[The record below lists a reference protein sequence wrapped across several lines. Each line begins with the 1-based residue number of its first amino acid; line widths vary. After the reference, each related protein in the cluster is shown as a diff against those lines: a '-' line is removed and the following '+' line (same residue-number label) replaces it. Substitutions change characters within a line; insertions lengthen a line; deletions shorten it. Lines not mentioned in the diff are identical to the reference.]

1 MMLSSLPLWAALP
14 AALLLVCGGILTLL
28 GSLGLVRLKDFFAR
42 VHAPTMGSTLGT
54 YCVLAASLLA
64 RSQTHL
70 KRMIAY
76 SSVSQ
81 IGYVFLGISLGTG
94 AGAAMALSSV
104 FVVVNALRLKWLPLE
119 ARHV

>member
-54 YCVLAASLLA
+54 YCVLTASLLISSTLA
-64 RSQTHL
+64 QHL
-70 KRMIAY
+70 VIHEVLIALLILMTAPVTTMILMSA
-76 SSVSQ
+76 
-81 IGYVFLGISLGTG
+81 
-94 AGAAMALSSV
+94 
-104 FVVVNALRLKWLPLE
+104 ALRRTRK
-119 ARHV
+119 